1 MKYVKSL
8 ICTLCIHICIV
19 DYFPKHIYILKVIGG
34 SFLTTSTS
42 PSPLWNQTAKNVFEN
57 IQDNEYVRKHGIY
70 DKVIIECAFNQKN
83 LLKKEFSMSKIGG
96 GCDLFYKTLTT
107 NGMCHTFNGK
117 SSSKIW
123 KASEITNEF
132 GKLFS
137 YNQHD
142 EKFGGSG
149 ISEGK
154 K

>member
-1 MKYVKSL
+1 MHYASL
-8 ICTLCIHICIV
+8 YLFSKTYLYLEGNRRI
-19 DYFPKHIYILKVIGG
+19 
-34 SFLTTSTS
+34 FLTTSTS
-42 PSPLWNQTAKNVFEN
+42 PSPLWNQTAKNVLEN

-96 GCDLFYKTLTT
+96 GCDLFYKTLTS